1 MPRKNKK
8 QQPSAGIVSPVF
20 KPDDGSAML
29 VNKLSVKDARHIL
42 HTEGGELDASQIA
55 IQVVQTLLVAGA
67 CAYAIWV
74 GQATV
79 WHLALP
85 MVGEYLVLL
94 LVLPII
100 YLFLRHEAM
109 RKDTIGAFRLWAI
122 FAIIT
127 GVSVAVQS
135 RRTGN
140 PWTTQFKLNAQQS
153 WAWITD
159 HHIHWAILFAMV
171 GILLGLPGRIRHL
184 YTYGPPFV
192 PVGLGC
198 GMRVGI
204 LFLGFFLLPFIA
216 SGTATTNAWILLS
229 LLVLADVL
237 TLWMHLDI
245 QRRLR
250 KLDGASGADQTA

>member
-1 MPRKNKK
+1 MPRKKK
-8 QQPSAGIVSPVF
+8 SPISPVF
-20 KPDDGSAML
+20 APDVPKGDGSAML

-42 HTEGGELDASQIA
+42 RTEGGELDGAQIA
-55 IQVVQTLLVAGA
+55 IQVVQTIVVAGA

-94 LVLPII
+94 VVLPIL
-100 YLFLRHEAM
+100 YLFLRHDAM
-109 RKDTIGAFRLWAI
+109 RKDTIGALRLWAI
-122 FAIIT
+122 YAVVT
-127 GVSVAVQS
+127 GVAVAVQC

-140 PWTTQFKLNAQQS
+140 PWLTQFQLNTEQA

-159 HHIHWAILFAMV
+159 HHMHWAILFAMAGV
-171 GILLGLPGRIRHL
+171 LLGLPGRIRNL
-184 YTYGPPFV
+184 YEFGPPFV

-198 GMRVGI
+198 GMRLGV
-204 LFLGFFLLPFIA
+204 LFMGFFLLPFIA
-216 SGTATTNAWILLS
+216 AGTATTNAWILLG

-250 KLDGASGADQTA
+250 KLDGAGD

>member
-1 MPRKNKK
+1 M
-8 QQPSAGIVSPVF
+8 AGDAPQA
-20 KPDDGSAML
+20 DGSAML

-42 HTEGGELDASQIA
+42 RTEGGELDASQIA
-55 IQVVQTLLVAGA
+55 IQVIQTIIVAGA

-85 MVGEYLVLL
+85 MVGEYVVLL
-94 LVLPII
+94 AVLPIL
-100 YLFLRHEAM
+100 YLFLRHPAM
-109 RKDTIGAFRLWAI
+109 KKDTIGALRLWAI
-122 FAIIT
+122 YAI
-127 GVSVAVQS
+127 VNAVAVAAQC
-135 RRTGN
+135 RKTGN
-140 PWTTQFKLNAQQS
+140 PWLTQFKLNMEQA
-153 WAWITD
+153 WTWITD
-159 HHIHWAILFAMV
+159 HHMQWAILFAMA
-171 GILLGLPGRIRHL
+171 GILLGLPGRIRNL

-198 GMRVGI
+198 GMRLGI
-204 LFLGFFLLPFIA
+204 LFLGLFLLPFIV
-216 SGTATTNAWILLS
+216 SGTATTNAWILLG

-250 KLDGASGADQTA
+250 KLDGQASEAVTH

>member
-1 MPRKNKK
+1 MPRKKK
-8 QQPSAGIVSPVF
+8 PSAAGIVAPVI
-20 KPDDGSAML
+20 KSDDGSAML

-42 HTEGGELDASQIA
+42 RTEGGELDASQIA
-55 IQVVQTLLVAGA
+55 IQVIQTIIVAGA

-85 MVGEYLVLL
+85 MVGEYVVLL
-94 LVLPII
+94 AVLPIL

-109 RKDTIGAFRLWAI
+109 KKDTIGALRLWVIYAV
-122 FAIIT
+122 AN
-127 GVSVAVQS
+127 VVAVAVQS
-135 RRTGN
+135 RQTGN
-140 PWTTQFKLNAQQS
+140 PWLTQFKLNIEQA

-159 HHIHWAILFAMV
+159 HHMHWAILFAMV
-171 GILLGLPGRIRHL
+171 AILLGLPGRIRNL

-198 GMRVGI
+198 GMRLGV

-216 SGTATTNAWILLS
+216 AGTATTNAWILLG

-250 KLDGASGADQTA
+250 KLDGARGEV

>member
-1 MPRKNKK
+1 MPRKKK
-8 QQPSAGIVSPVF
+8 SPISPVF
-20 KPDDGSAML
+20 APDVPKDDGSAML

-42 HTEGGELDASQIA
+42 QTEGGELDASQIA
-55 IQVVQTLLVAGA
+55 VHIVQTIVVAGA

-85 MVGEYLVLL
+85 MVGEYIVLL
-94 LVLPII
+94 VVLPFI

-109 RKDTIGAFRLWAI
+109 KKDTIGALRLWAI
-122 FAIIT
+122 YA
-127 GVSVAVQS
+127 VVNVVAVAVQS
-135 RRTGN
+135 RKTGN
-140 PWTTQFKLNAQQS
+140 PWMAQFKLNMEQA

-159 HHIHWAILFAMV
+159 HHMHWAILFSMV
-171 GILLGLPGRIRHL
+171 AILLGLSGRIRNL

-198 GMRVGI
+198 GMRLGI
-204 LFLGFFLLPFIA
+204 LFLGFFLLPFIV
-216 SGTATTNAWILLS
+216 SGTATTNAWILLG

-250 KLDGASGADQTA
+250 KLDGARGDAVVR

>member
-1 MPRKNKK
+1 MPRKKK
-8 QQPSAGIVSPVF
+8 SPISPIF
-20 KPDDGSAML
+20 APDASQANDSAML
-29 VNKLSVKDARHIL
+29 INKLSVKDARHIL
-42 HTEGGELDASQIA
+42 QTEGGELDTPQIV
-55 IQVVQTLLVAGA
+55 IQIVQTIVVATA

-94 LVLPII
+94 AVLPIL

-109 RKDTIGAFRLWAI
+109 RKDTIGALRLWAI
-122 FAIIT
+122 FALVA
-127 GVSVAVQS
+127 GVSVAIQS

-140 PWTTQFKLNAQQS
+140 PWTTQFQLDIEQT

-159 HHIHWAILFAMV
+159 HHMQWAILFSMV
-171 GILLGLPGRIRHL
+171 AILLGLPGRIRNL

-198 GMRVGI
+198 GMRIGV
-204 LFLGFFLLPFIA
+204 LFLGFFLLPFIVA
-216 SGTATTNAWILLS
+216 GTATTNAWILLG
-229 LLVLADVL
+229 LLVLSDVL

-245 QRRLR
+245 QHRLR
-250 KLDGASGADQTA
+250 KLDGASGEAVTR